1 VGSAEAHEPGT
12 SWCSHE
18 KNHIICSR
26 RVQLPLSEN
35 FLVSAVGRGVT
46 APKSAGAKSS
56 RRPATKPREKP
67 QQIADELRRLI
78 ILGELDEGDSLG
90 HEPDLIER
98 FGVSRPSLREALRI
112 LEAEGLISVVRGV
125 QGGVV
130 VHRPDQRLTARTAAL
145 VLQSRN
151 VSLADVFE
159 ARTILEPAAVRL
171 VALSR
176 NRRASARRLR
186 ALIAEEEE
194 ALDDPLAFGQANARF
209 HEQLVEMAG
218 NQTLTIVAE
227 MLNEVVAR
235 AVTLVSQSESDGQ
248 SDATRRRGVRSQ
260 QRVVDLIEEGN
271 ADDAEAHWRTHMVV
285 VGKVM
290 LGQRAKTVID
300 LLDHL

>member
-1 VGSAEAHEPGT
+1 MATKTGGGA
-12 SWCSHE
+12 
-18 KNHIICSR
+18 R
-26 RVQLPLSEN
+26 R
-35 FLVSAVGRGVT
+35 
-46 APKSAGAKSS
+46 SS
-56 RRPATKPREKP
+56 TKPREKP

-78 ILGELDEGDSLG
+78 VLGELDEGDSLG

-130 VHRPDQRLTARTAAL
+130 VHRPDQRLTARTAAI

-151 VSLADVFE
+151 VPLADVFE

-171 VALSR
+171 VASAR
-176 NRRASARRLR
+176 NRRTCARRLR
-186 ALIAEEEE
+186 ALIAEEE
-194 ALDDPLAFGQANARF
+194 ASIDDPAAFGAANARF
-209 HEQLVEMAG
+209 HEELVAMAG

-235 AVTLVSQSESDGQ
+235 AVTIVSQSGPDGG
-248 SDATRRRGVRSQ
+248 SVATRRRGVRSQ
-260 QRVVDLIEEGN
+260 ERLAGLIEAGD
-271 ADDAEAHWRTHMVV
+271 ADAAESHWRTHMGV
-285 VGKVM
+285 VGRVM

-300 LLDHL
+300 LLDHM

>member
-1 VGSAEAHEPGT
+1 M
-12 SWCSHE
+12 
-18 KNHIICSR
+18 
-26 RVQLPLSEN
+26 
-35 FLVSAVGRGVT
+35 VT
-46 APKSAGAKSS
+46 AKKAAGST
-56 RRPATKPREKP
+56 RRPGSKPREKP
-67 QQIADELRRLI
+67 QQIADELRQLI
-78 ILGELDEGDSLG
+78 IVGELDEGDSLG

-130 VHRPDQRLTARTAAL
+130 VHRPDKRLTARTAAI
-145 VLQSRN
+145 VLQTRN

-171 VALSR
+171 VASGRSR
-176 NRRASARRLR
+176 KACAARLR
-186 ALIAEEEE
+186 SFIAEEE
-194 ALDDPLAFGQANARF
+194 AAIGDPEAFGHANARF
-209 HEQLVEMAG
+209 HEELVALAG

-235 AVTLVSQSESDGQ
+235 AVIIVSQSDSNGQ
-248 SDATRRRGVRSQ
+248 SAATRRRGVRSQ
-260 QRVVDLIEEGN
+260 ERLVELIEAGDAN
-271 ADDAEAHWRTHMVV
+271 GAEAHWRTHMGV

-290 LGQRAKTVID
+290 LGQKAKTVID

>member
-1 VGSAEAHEPGT
+1 LTKGARSAPG
-12 SWCSHE
+12 
-18 KNHIICSR
+18 
-26 RVQLPLSEN
+26 
-35 FLVSAVGRGVT
+35 
-46 APKSAGAKSS
+46 
-56 RRPATKPREKP
+56 TKPREKP

-130 VHRPDQRLTARTAAL
+130 VHRPDKRLTARTAAI
-145 VLQSRN
+145 VLQARN

-171 VALSR
+171 VTAGR
-176 NRRASARRLR
+176 NRKSAARTLR
-186 ALIAEEEE
+186 ALIAEEIAAME
-194 ALDDPLAFGQANARF
+194 DPEAFGVANARF
-209 HEQLVEMAG
+209 HEELVALAK

-235 AVTLVSQSESDGQ
+235 AVTIVSQEGSNGEST
-248 SDATRRRGVRSQ
+248 ATRRRGVRSQ
-260 QRVVDLIEEGN
+260 ERLVELIEAG
-271 ADDAEAHWRTHMVV
+271 DVDGAEVHWRTHMGV
-285 VGKVM
+285 VGRVM
-290 LGQRAKTVID
+290 LGQQAKTVID
-300 LLDHL
+300 LLDHI

>member
-1 VGSAEAHEPGT
+1 MAKRTTREP
-12 SWCSHE
+12 
-18 KNHIICSR
+18 
-26 RVQLPLSEN
+26 
-35 FLVSAVGRGVT
+35 A
-46 APKSAGAKSS
+46 
-56 RRPATKPREKP
+56 RRPGARPREKP

-90 HEPDLIER
+90 HEPELIER

-159 ARTILEPAAVRL
+159 ARTIIEPAAVRL
-171 VALSR
+171 VATGR
-176 NRRASARRLR
+176 NRRTSARKLR
-186 ALIAEEEE
+186 ALIAEEES
-194 ALDDPLAFGQANARF
+194 AIDDPEAFGEANARF
-209 HEQLVEMAG
+209 HEELVEMAG

-235 AVTLVSQSESDGQ
+235 AVTIVSQNSPDSG
-248 SDATRRRGVRSQ
+248 SAATRRRGVRSQ
-260 QRVVDLIEEGN
+260 ERLASLIESGD
-271 ADDAEAHWRTHMVV
+271 ADGAEAHWRTHMGI
-285 VGKVM
+285 VGRVM

-300 LLDHL
+300 LLDHF